1 VMAGIL
7 VVAVIAWF
15 LDPNFGFP
23 TSLVALPPSLEP
35 TFLELEF
42 LLPLEVGFISVI
54 LSLLFVDLFDT
65 SGTLVAVANQG
76 GLETEE
82 GEIPNLGRAMLADS
96 SATVAGALLGTST
109 TTSYIE
115 STTGISVGGR
125 TGLTSIVVGLLFLAT
140 LFVAPVIR
148 AIPPYA
154 TAPALVFVAII
165 LIGSLGD
172 FENWSDFSESGP
184 LVITAVMM
192 PLSFSIADGLA
203 AGILTY
209 VLIKILT
216 GKKDDLNS
224 ILIGLAVIFLGKFVL
239 L

>member
-1 VMAGIL
+1 
-7 VVAVIAWF
+7 
-15 LDPNFGFP
+15 
-23 TSLVALPPSLEP
+23 
-35 TFLELEF
+35 
-42 LLPLEVGFISVI
+42 
-54 LSLLFVDLFDT
+54 
-65 SGTLVAVANQG
+65 
-76 GLETEE
+76 
-82 GEIPNLGRAMLADS
+82 
-96 SATVAGALLGTST
+96 
-109 TTSYIE
+109 
-115 STTGISVGGR
+115 
-125 TGLTSIVVGLLFLAT
+125 
-140 LFVAPVIR
+140 
-148 AIPPYA
+148 
-154 TAPALVFVAII
+154 VAII